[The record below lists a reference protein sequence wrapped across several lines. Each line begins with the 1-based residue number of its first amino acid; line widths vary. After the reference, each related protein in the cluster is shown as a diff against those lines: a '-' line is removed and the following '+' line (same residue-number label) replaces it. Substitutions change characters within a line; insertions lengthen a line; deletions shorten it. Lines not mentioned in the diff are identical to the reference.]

1 MNAQEHYK
9 TEREIQD
16 ELTETYGII
25 TIAGLE
31 FDSGRILR
39 EFDEPFF
46 DGVLAESLQWECDVC
61 GTIYDE
67 DDKESAEECCKD
79 EEESEEDQED
89 NES

>member
-16 ELTETYGII
+16 QLTEDYGTV
-25 TIAGLE
+25 TIAGME

-46 DGVLAESLQWECDVC
+46 NAAVAESLQWECDVC
-61 GTIYDE
+61 GELFDE
-67 DDKESAEECCKD
+67 DDKESAEECCE
-79 EEESEEDQED
+79 EEESEEEETDDE
-89 NES
+89 